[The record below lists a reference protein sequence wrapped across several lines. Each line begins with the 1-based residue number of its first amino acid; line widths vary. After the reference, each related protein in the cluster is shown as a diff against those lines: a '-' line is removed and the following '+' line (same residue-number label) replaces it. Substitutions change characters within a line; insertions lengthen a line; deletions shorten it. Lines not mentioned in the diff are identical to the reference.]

1 MNLPFGSWSLL
12 VPFDPFG
19 VKALRKGFETGAVF
33 VAKCIE
39 KHRETLD
46 PSNPRDYIDAFLIEM
61 KGKAASNEE
70 HYFDGSI

>member
-1 MNLPFGSWSLL
+1 M
-12 VPFDPFG
+12 
-19 VKALRKGFETGAVF
+19 F

-61 KGKAASNEE
+61 KAKAASNEE
-70 HYFDGSI
+70 HYFDGALKVNFASVPSNLFYKY

>member
-1 MNLPFGSWSLL
+1 M
-12 VPFDPFG
+12 
-19 VKALRKGFETGAVF
+19 F

-61 KGKAASNEE
+61 KAKAASNEE
-70 HYFDGSI
+70 HYFDGALNFASVLSNLFINKP